1 MTSPNDFEKYTRDAR
16 GEAVH
21 INFFLAQI
29 VQCTNPDTA
38 EKFCRSA
45 IANLYDRRSGKDG
58 KDGTPGSRCSFASHY
73 RKAFETAAEEFGIPA
88 EIRAVCVPILKGSDD
103 DIAATK
109 SKQQKR
115 TRKQQSNLT
124 PFNPQAVLDQIE
136 TALSSDDWQEL
147 AAALVMCCHARPADL
162 LKLGSFK
169 VLSKYQVEFTSEAK
183 KRGGKA
189 IGNIWVMIPAARFV
203 DAFSRLRRMTEVLRY
218 QKMTNSE
225 VDSSANKCIGRAIQR
240 IFGEVLPIPHGAKGE
255 TSASNARAAATNL
268 AQWLY
273 GRDEIHIA
281 ELATRQL
288 MHDSTNAESSY
299 RDYRLVDETGNAIK
313 DYGVR
318 LGEVEPTVPYYFYE
332 LNADGTV
339 KKDSMMPDDNPA
351 VIELTAKGKVI
362 VHAKSTAET
371 MPKSQNK
378 TSITVDNLTLEE
390 FKNLSGELFGK
401 GTQNNHLIK
410 MMALAR
416 KAAELEKQLAYQ
428 KGQNEKLRKATAA
441 TTPKNAPTEAEYTTT
456 TEPAA
461 MATTTATETD
471 LRKLEDSELT
481 GKKKGYAE
489 ERIRRTVA
497 AIQDYNA
504 GRDLAEQIAINKGSL
519 RQLAGANVTTVTNW
533 VNEHAPE
540 LDEYAK
546 AQGHGFRQN
555 VGKDLSVIKLAWN
568 EAAAAE

>member
-16 GEAVH
+16 GEAPH

-29 VQCTNPDTA
+29 LQCTTASTA
-38 EKFCRSA
+38 EEICRTA
-45 IANLYDRRSGKDG
+45 IANLYNRRSGQDG
-58 KDGTPGSRCSFASHY
+58 HDGTPSSRCSFASYY
-73 RKAFETAAEEFGIPA
+73 RKALDQAAEDFGIPA
-88 EIRAVCVPILKGSDD
+88 GIKAVCIPILKGSDA

-124 PFNPQAVLDQIE
+124 PFNPQAVLDRIE
-136 TALSSDDWQEL
+136 TALSSDDWREI

-162 LKLGSFK
+162 LKLGSFR
-169 VLSKYQVEFTSEAK
+169 VLSEYQVEFTSVAK

-203 DAFSRLRRMTEVLRY
+203 DAFSRLRRMSEVRRY

-225 VDSSANKCIGRAIQR
+225 VDSSANTCIGRAIQQ

-299 RDYRLVDETGNAIK
+299 RDYRLVDKDGNAIK

-332 LNADGTV
+332 LNADGSY

-351 VIELTAKGKVI
+351 VIALSSNGKI
-362 VHAKSTAET
+362 TVHAKPIPKT
-371 MPKSQNK
+371 MPKSQTK
-378 TSITVDNLTLEE
+378 SSMTIDRQLLAEMDS
-390 FKNLSGELFGK
+390 FGP
-401 GTQNNHLIK
+401 GSRSEQLVCI
-410 MMALAR
+410 MALAR
-416 KAAELEKQLAYQ
+416 KA
-428 KGQNEKLRKATAA
+428 EKLQAQLDYQVKESSKLRA
-441 TTPKNAPTEAEYTTT
+441 TTTTTATPKTAPTEAEYTTDK
-456 TEPAA
+456 EPAA
-461 MATTTATETD
+461 MAPTAAAETD
-471 LRKLEDSELT
+471 LRKLADSDLV
-481 GKKKGYAE
+481 GKKSGYAE

-497 AIQDYNA
+497 AIQDFNA
-504 GRDLAEQIAINKGSL
+504 GRELADQIAVNSGSL
-519 RQLAGANVTTVTNW
+519 RQLAGVNVKK
-533 VNEHAPE
+533 VNEWVKGHAAE
-540 LDEYAK
+540 LDEYAT

-568 EAAAAE
+568 EPTAAAAE

>member
-16 GEAVH
+16 GEAPH

-29 VQCTNPDTA
+29 VQCTTASTA
-38 EKFCRSA
+38 EEICRTA
-45 IANLYDRRSGKDG
+45 IANLYNRRSGQDG
-58 KDGTPGSRCSFASHY
+58 HDGTPSSRCSFASYY
-73 RKAFETAAEEFGIPA
+73 RKALDQAAEEFGIPA
-88 EIRAVCVPILKGSDD
+88 EIKAVCIPILKGSDE

-109 SKQQKR
+109 TKQQKR

-124 PFNPQAVLDQIE
+124 PFNPQAVLDRIE
-136 TALSSDDWQEL
+136 TALSSDDWREI

-169 VLSKYQVEFTSEAK
+169 VLSEYQVEFTSVAK

-203 DAFSRLRRMTEVLRY
+203 DAFSRLRRMPEVLRY

-225 VDSSANKCIGRAIQR
+225 VDSSANTCIGRAIQQ
-240 IFGEVLPIPHGAKGE
+240 IFGGVLPIPHGAKGE

-268 AQWLY
+268 SQWLY

-332 LNADGTV
+332 LNADGSY

-351 VIELTAKGKVI
+351 VIALSSNGKI
-362 VHAKSTAET
+362 TVHAKPVSKT
-371 MPKSQNK
+371 MPKSQTK
-378 TSITVDNLTLEE
+378 SSMTIDRQLLAEMDS
-390 FKNLSGELFGK
+390 FGP
-401 GTQNNHLIK
+401 GSRSEQLICI
-410 MMALAR
+410 MALAR
-416 KAAELEKQLAYQ
+416 KAAELETQLAYQ
-428 KGQNEKLRKATAA
+428 AEQNKKLRATA
-441 TTPKNAPTEAEYTTT
+441 TPKTAPSEAEYTTDK
-456 TEPAA
+456 EPAA
-461 MATTTATETD
+461 MATTATTETD
-471 LRKLEDSELT
+471 LSKLPDSELS
-481 GKKKGYAE
+481 GKKSGYAK
-489 ERIRRTVA
+489 ERISRTKA

-504 GRDLAEQIAINKGSL
+504 GRDLSEQIAINSGSL
-519 RQLAGANVTTVTNW
+519 RQLAGVNAKK
-533 VNEHAPE
+533 VNEWVKGHAAD
-540 LDEYAK
+540 LDEYAT

-568 EAAAAE
+568 ETAAAE